1 MIQVPPPEAA
11 QPRRATLATYENAY
25 AVAVQMR
32 RATGRPQ
39 FVLRTENPLQPFR
52 VTSIG
57 PARRQSLL
65 TLIA

>member
-1 MIQVPPPEAA
+1 VTLVSPLRAA
-11 QPRRATLATYENAY
+11 SPKRAALASYENAY
-25 AVAVQMR
+25 AVAVQMQ

-39 FVLRTENPLQPFR
+39 FVLRTGDPLQPFR

-57 PARRQSLL
+57 PACRQTLM

>member
-1 MIQVPPPEAA
+1 MTLVSSIDAA
-11 QPRRATLATYENAY
+11 SPKRAALASYENAY

-32 RATGRPQ
+32 RTTGRPQ
-39 FVLRTENPLQPFR
+39 FVLRTDDPIQPFR

-57 PARRQSLL
+57 PARRQTLM

>member
-1 MIQVPPPEAA
+1 MTLVSSINMASPKRAA
-11 QPRRATLATYENAY
+11 LASYQNAY

-39 FVLRTENPLQPFR
+39 FVLRTDDPLQPFR
-52 VTSIG
+52 VTSVG
-57 PARRQSLL
+57 PARRQTLL

>member
-1 MIQVPPPEAA
+1 MTRVPPSEAA
-11 QPRRATLATYENAY
+11 SPKRATLASYENAY

-39 FVLRTENPLQPFR
+39 FVLRTGNPLQPFR
-52 VTSIG
+52 VTRIG
-57 PARRQSLL
+57 PARRQTLL